1 MMVYGGERP
10 GTGPL
15 FRLAWR
21 GSHYPGRPVEDLWIA
36 LDRDA
41 GGGWWFDG
49 YFIGRLPLGQGA
61 PRAAEFA
68 RWLLAA
74 PPTGPYEWEF
84 TLIDREPQAGSPWIA
99 AGTLLTVEFLLGREE
114 PDGPEYLQML
124 PSGETAVRHLGFEV
138 CAPLECEP
146 LPRTA
151 LEVAAAGLLDA
162 ATDQGSRMLDRRGPV
177 RRLRD
182 RGPRRAGGTPR

>member
-1 MMVYGGERP
+1 MAHGGERP

-41 GGGWWFDG
+41 DGGWWFDA
-49 YFIGRLPLGQGA
+49 YFLGRLSLGQGA
-61 PRAAEFA
+61 PWAAEYA

-74 PPTGPYEWEF
+74 PPSGPYEREF
-84 TLIDREPQAGSPWIA
+84 TLIDREPQAGSARIA
-99 AGTLLTVEFLLGREE
+99 AGTLLTVGFLLGREE
-114 PDGPEYLQML
+114 PDGPEYLQLL

-146 LPRTA
+146 LPRA
-151 LEVAAAGLLDA
+151 SLEVAAAGLLDA
-162 ATDQGSRMLDRRGPV
+162 ATDQGSRMRDRRGPV
-177 RRLRD
+177 RRARD
-182 RGPRRAGGTPR
+182 RGPRRAGDTRR

>member
-1 MMVYGGERP
+1 MVYGGERP

-49 YFIGRLPLGQGA
+49 YFFGRLPLGQGA

-114 PDGPEYLQML
+114 ADGPEYLQML
-124 PSGETAVRHLGFEV
+124 PSGRRPCGTSASRCAHRWSASRCRVPPSRWRPPDFSTPPPTRDPGCSIGAVLSDE
-138 CAPLECEP
+138 CAI
-146 LPRTA
+146 
-151 LEVAAAGLLDA
+151 
-162 ATDQGSRMLDRRGPV
+162 
-177 RRLRD
+177 
-182 RGPRRAGGTPR
+182 

>member
-1 MMVYGGERP
+1 MVYGGERP

-15 FRLAWR
+15 FRLPWR
-21 GSHYPGRPVEDLWIA
+21 GCHYPGRPEEDLWIA
-36 LDRDA
+36 LGVD
-41 GGGWWFDG
+41 GNGGWWFDG
-49 YFIGRLPLGQGA
+49 YFLGRLLLGQGA

-68 RWLLAA
+68 RWLLEA
-74 PPTGPYEWEF
+74 PPTGPYEREF
-84 TLIDREPQAGSPWIA
+84 TLIDREPQAGSARIA
-99 AGTLLTVEFLLGREE
+99 VGTLLTVGFLMGREE

-138 CAPLECEP
+138 CAPLECAP
-146 LPRTA
+146 LPRAA

-162 ATDQGSRMLDRRGPV
+162 ATDQGSRMRDRRGPV
-177 RRLRD
+177 SRARD

>member
-1 MMVYGGERP
+1 MAYGGERP

-21 GSHYPGRPVEDLWIA
+21 GCHYPGRAVEGLWIA
-36 LDRDA
+36 LGVDGD
-41 GGGWWFDG
+41 GGWWFDS
-49 YFIGRLPLGQGA
+49 YFLGRLLLGQGA

-68 RWLLAA
+68 RWLLEA
-74 PPTGPYEWEF
+74 PPTGSYEREF
-84 TLIDREPQAGSPWIA
+84 TLIDREPQAGSARIA
-99 AGTLLTVEFLLGREE
+99 VGTLLTVEFLLGREE

-138 CAPLECEP
+138 CAPLECAP
-146 LPRTA
+146 LPRAA

-162 ATDQGSRMLDRRGPV
+162 ATDQGSRMRHRRGPV
-177 RRLRD
+177 SRARD
-182 RGPRRAGGTPR
+182 RGQRRAGGTPR